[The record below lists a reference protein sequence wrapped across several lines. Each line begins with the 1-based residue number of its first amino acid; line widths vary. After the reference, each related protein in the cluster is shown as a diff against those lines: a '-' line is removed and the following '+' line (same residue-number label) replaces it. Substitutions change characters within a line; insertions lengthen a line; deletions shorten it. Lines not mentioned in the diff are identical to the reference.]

1 MNNCNFTGIRMKAA
15 DWNKLPATLRKVE
28 DGALMI
34 LSAGTY
40 RPVLIV
46 DR

>member
-1 MNNCNFTGIRMKAA
+1 MNTSDFTGIRMKAA
-15 DWNKLPATLRKVE
+15 DWNKLPATLRKIE
-28 DGALMI
+28 DGVLKI
-34 LSAGTY
+34 FSAGTF